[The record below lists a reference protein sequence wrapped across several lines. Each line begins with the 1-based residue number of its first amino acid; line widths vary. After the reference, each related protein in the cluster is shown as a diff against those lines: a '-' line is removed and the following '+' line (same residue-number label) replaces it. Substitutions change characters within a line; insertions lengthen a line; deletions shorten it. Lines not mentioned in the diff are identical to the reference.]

1 MSLATRGG
9 RVEKNSDIFI
19 LDSGASI
26 SIINNLLY
34 IHSFKPLNLPD
45 SITTASG
52 HKLAIL
58 GVGHIDGIGEV
69 FYVPDSKRNLISISQ
84 LTKAG
89 KEVTFTTDRVFVDGV
104 EIGVLMNKLYVLN
117 KGPEYED
124 THFIE
129 GNFVDDGHVE
139 QDETFISKDSVNSL
153 KIDLLHK
160 RFAHTNVAAIKDIIK
175 CGACVG
181 LERVTHQQA
190 SPETFHCEACSLAK
204 ATQRSRDPSKKLR
217 RNLSAV
223 TKELYFQAV
232 YTDLL
237 GPMQVRAPGG
247 FYYGITFTE
256 MTSRFRYFYPLRRK
270 SDALNALK
278 QLVAEVESDG
288 FKIKLLKSD
297 NGGEY
302 VSEEF
307 KNYCTHEKIIQRFTS
322 PHTPESNSIS
332 ERYNRVLGEKCR
344 AMLIGANLP
353 LSLWAECMK
362 TATYITNR
370 VISPTHRCKT
380 PYELIYGAKP
390 DVSNLRAFGCIA
402 YYYNFDV
409 NRKKLDNKALK
420 GVLVGYDLQSASYL
434 VYAPETRYSMSICS
448 ITHHLVK
455 MM

>member
-1 MSLATRGG
+1 M
-9 RVEKNSDIFI
+9 ENFSDIFI

-34 IHSFKPLNLPD
+34 INSFKPLHLPD
-45 SITTASG
+45 SITTAGG

-89 KEVTFTTDRVFVDGV
+89 KSVTFTNDRVFIDDV
-104 EIGVLMNKLYVLN
+104 EIGVLSKKLYVLN
-117 KGPEYED
+117 KTPEYEEA
-124 THFIE
+124 HFTE
-129 GNFVDDGHVE
+129 GSFVDDGHIE
-139 QDETFISKDSVNSL
+139 QDQLSISKQSLNSL

-160 RFAHTNVAAIKDIIK
+160 RFAHTNVATIKDIIK
-175 CGACVG
+175 CGACIG
-181 LERVTHQQA
+181 LEKITHQQA
-190 SPETFHCEACSLAK
+190 SPDTFHCEACALAK

-297 NGGEY
+297 NGGE
-302 VSEEF
+302 
-307 KNYCTHEKIIQRFTS
+307 C
-322 PHTPESNSIS
+322 
-332 ERYNRVLGEKCR
+332 
-344 AMLIGANLP
+344 
-353 LSLWAECMK
+353 
-362 TATYITNR
+362 
-370 VISPTHRCKT
+370 
-380 PYELIYGAKP
+380 
-390 DVSNLRAFGCIA
+390 LR
-402 YYYNFDV
+402 
-409 NRKKLDNKALK
+409 RLQKLL
-420 GVLVGYDLQSASYL
+420 
-434 VYAPETRYSMSICS
+434 CS
-448 ITHHLVK
+448 
-455 MM
+455 